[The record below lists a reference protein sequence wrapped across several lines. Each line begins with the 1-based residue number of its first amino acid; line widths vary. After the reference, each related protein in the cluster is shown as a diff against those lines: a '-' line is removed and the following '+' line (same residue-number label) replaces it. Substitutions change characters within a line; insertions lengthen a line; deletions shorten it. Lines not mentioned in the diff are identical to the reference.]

1 MQRGVEQMRDLANE
15 ERALALS
22 GADAEELYELSHRI
36 ENVLRQASREQL
48 TGIATQEHILA
59 LQREKREIFARL
71 KDELACLDKPDCEL
85 PVRED
90 DRFVQ
95 YDAEEGVV
103 LYEDDHGWG
112 HAASLGQMFADVEWG
127 VTYAVRTDTFER
139 RTVKRYLIERAK
151 HQLRLVLDEQIV
163 ASESGGALTSER
175 KKIAYR
181 NTRLSRGMGIECE
194 SWGVVAEREALTLLK
209 RLTIDHVLPFDVRDV
224 NLYDD
229 VKKKIDFVIRKRD
242 GGAKRKSDIGV
253 QYTISRAKGPE
264 KRAKAVMGRALLKDE
279 LDDIVVVVHPDN
291 GIAYRRDRWIEDGR
305 PSGGP
310 GSLMSKNE
318 VHLLF
323 QDLMRDIFPKEDI
336 DALWEQVSGDF
347 DKTVSS

>member
-1 MQRGVEQMRDLANE
+1 MQKGVEQMRDLANE
-15 ERALALS
+15 ERDLALS
-22 GADAEELYELSHRI
+22 GADAEELYELSQRI
-36 ENVLRQASREQL
+36 DDVLRQASREQL
-48 TGIATQEHILA
+48 TGIAIQEHILA
-59 LQREKREIFARL
+59 LQREKREIFASL
-71 KDELACLDKPDCEL
+71 KDELACLDKPECEL
-85 PVRED
+85 PVREG
-90 DRFVQ
+90 DRSVQ

-112 HAASLGQMFADVEWG
+112 HAASLGQMFADLEWG

-163 ASESGGALTSER
+163 ASESGSAVTSDR

-181 NTRLSRGMGIECE
+181 NTRLSRGMGIEHE
-194 SWGVVAEREALTLLK
+194 PWGVVAEREALTLLK
-209 RLTIDHVLPFDVRDV
+209 RLTIDHALPFDVRDV
-224 NLYDD
+224 NVYDD

-242 GGAKRKSDIGV
+242 GGAQRKSDIGV
-253 QYTISRAKGPE
+253 QYTISPAKGPE

-279 LDDIVVVVHPDN
+279 LDDIVVVVHPDH

-310 GSLMSKNE
+310 GVFMNQDE
-318 VHLLF
+318 VHRLF
-323 QDLMRDIFPKEDI
+323 QDLMSSIFSQAEIDKMWKEI
-336 DALWEQVSGDF
+336 ESDF
-347 DKTVSS
+347 E